1 MAASTQKIACSVE
14 QAPAGTQ
21 NATYNIG
28 DVQRAAE
35 QTWAKSGE
43 AVDVANMLASQS
55 DDLINQIETFLGK
68 IKAA

>member
-1 MAASTQKIACSVE
+1 MASTQKIACSVE

-28 DVQRAAE
+28 GVQGAAE

-43 AVDVANMLASQS
+43 AVDAANVLASQS
-55 DDLINQIETFLGK
+55 DDLSTQIEMFLGK

>member
-1 MAASTQKIACSVE
+1 MTSTQKIACSVE
-14 QAPAGTQ
+14 LAPAGTQ
-21 NATYNIG
+21 NDTYNIG

-43 AVDVANMLASQS
+43 AVDIANMLASQS
-55 DDLINQIETFLGK
+55 DDLSTQIEMFLGK